1 MVKPDFS
8 KIPKGSTL
16 DEMASFFDVEKDY
29 LRRYHNIYC
38 DLDDLIENEIPRHLV
53 KLFVP
58 PKNKEYERVLMSGQA
73 VSAFSPADI
82 LEKSRLFHK
91 EYGVIQT
98 SYDNE
103 AKSKRISF
111 LMEIG
116 KIDVFKYSINRKTI
130 YINHHAPDLVLE
142 KMAEKAG
149 SIFFPLEVETL
160 PNGNLKQIT
169 NIEDIRKRWKIL
181 RPEMVNYYK
190 GPLAD
195 NLIGRIDKDLGNKY
209 QIQDR
214 ILASLFYRLYFLPFR
229 DYVKNMEREF
239 DLYLPL
245 FPFKRKVR
253 YQVKIAEQ
261 PSLSETGKMLL
272 HIKGKLADTRM
283 FFEIMNGKM
292 PLERQE
298 EDITIKCGG
307 NIDALYKFNK
317 EDGSLASLEANII
330 LNSEDQ
336 KNIKKITVEIYQQ

>member
-16 DEMASFFDVEKDY
+16 DEMASFFEVEKDY

-53 KLFVP
+53 KLFVQ

-116 KIDVFKYSINRKTI
+116 KIDVFKYSINRKNI

-160 PNGNLKQIT
+160 PNGNPCQALVTEWSGYYEKIT
-169 NIEDIRKRWKIL
+169 LED
-181 RPEMVNYYK
+181 N
-190 GPLAD
+190 
-195 NLIGRIDKDLGNKY
+195 
-209 QIQDR
+209 
-214 ILASLFYRLYFLPFR
+214 
-229 DYVKNMEREF
+229 
-239 DLYLPL
+239 
-245 FPFKRKVR
+245 
-253 YQVKIAEQ
+253 
-261 PSLSETGKMLL
+261 
-272 HIKGKLADTRM
+272 KGKALLEDSKA
-283 FFEIMNGKM
+283 ICHIGGK
-292 PLERQE
+292 
-298 EDITIKCGG
+298 DCITI
-307 NIDALYKFNK
+307 IDH
-317 EDGSLASLEANII
+317 GQT
-330 LNSEDQ
+330 SEVSSQ
-336 KNIKKITVEIYQQ
+336 NMKNADPEVMVEPVSVL